1 MGGLLKTMNDFFENL
16 PDQLRK
22 YKWLVLIFFVL
33 LTAFLSMG
41 INKIVI
47 DESLDAYFQE
57 GDPAK
62 KIYDEF
68 KVRFGGDESVYIVY
82 KAKDGDIFSD
92 RSLKALKGI
101 HDDFA
106 EYRLKL
112 ETGEVSP
119 LDHVI
124 EVKSLIN
131 VKFMTADDESLYSKN
146 FIGDTL
152 PKNDVQREKLRQ
164 AAINHPDYPM
174 LYLSE
179 NSEYG
184 GIVIRTDFNAQV
196 LSQDNENSEA
206 FDMIMDDAAF
216 DEDEF
221 VEDPLVTDLADTDL
235 ADTDPLNNNFG
246 IAEIKKT
253 KLTEYTPFLNA
264 IRDIIEKP
272 EYKDTLEFHPV
283 GNPVIMD
290 FFGTKVMMDMGRIT
304 ALVLLLIFI
313 MLYILFRSFSAVVWP
328 ILIIIFTLVWTMGLI
343 GWSGTPASTM
353 VSIIV
358 FLVLAIGVADAVHIL
373 SGYQFFRN
381 RGQIHKEALK
391 STMKKSGFA
400 CFMTS
405 FTTCIGLT
413 SLALVPLAPIANF
426 GLFAAIGVFTAFI
439 FTIFLLPLMLDL
451 WSPVSK
457 KKTEKKIHFLQRFL
471 RKNENTGAKHPIL
484 ILVIFAISGIIF
496 FTGLMTLKVD
506 SNMVE
511 IIKEGIPL
519 RQTYDLVNDYMGG
532 TSNMEIMID
541 LKRKDGLKDP
551 DVLFKMEKLQEFLEN
566 NPHFKI
572 IKTISLVNVVKD
584 SYKVLNNDD
593 KKFYIIPSDPGV
605 LSQTLFL
612 FGNANPKDRRRLVS
626 DDYSHGRVG
635 IYSKNIGSIDSLE
648 LTGIV
653 QDYVDKEFAGLRE
666 KYPDFKITLTGN
678 MVLLSQMTDY
688 ISWAQIKS
696 FSITLVVISIILLIV
711 LGSLKAGFAAIL
723 PNLFPILTT
732 FGLMGFLRIPL
743 DADTLLIAPV
753 IIGLAVDDTIHFMT
767 HFRQDVITHGDIKK
781 AIVSSIREA
790 GQAILF
796 TSLILSVG
804 FLVFILSF
812 HSGLSHFGIFSAIAI
827 TTAFLSD
834 VYLLPALC
842 VLLNIKFKS
851 NAETA
856 LKIVGGHQ

>member
-1 MGGLLKTMNDFFENL
+1 MGGLVKTMNNFFENL

-22 YKWLVLIFFVL
+22 YKWLVLTFFVVM
-33 LTAFLSMG
+33 TAFLSVG

-62 KIYDEF
+62 KIYDDF

-101 HDDFA
+101 HVDFA

-119 LDHVI
+119 LDHI
-124 EVKSLIN
+124 IDVKSLIN
-131 VKFMTADDESLYSKN
+131 VKYMTADDESLYSKN

-152 PKNDVQREKLRQ
+152 PENDVQREKLRQ

-184 GIVIRTDFNAQV
+184 GIVIRTDFNAQI
-196 LSQDNENSEA
+196 LSQDNENSESY
-206 FDMIMDDAAF
+206 DMAMDDAAF
-216 DEDEF
+216 EEDEF
-221 VEDPLVTDLADTDL
+221 VEDPSGVDSFGTDS
-235 ADTDPLNNNFG
+235 LNNNSG
-246 IAEIKKT
+246 TTEIKKT

-264 IRDIIEKP
+264 IRDIIGKP
-272 EYKDTLEFHPV
+272 EYKDALEFHPV

-304 ALVLLLIFI
+304 ALVLVLIFI

-328 ILIIIFTLVWTMGLI
+328 ILIIILTLVWTMGLI
-343 GWSGTPASTM
+343 GWSGTPATTM

-381 RGQIHKEALK
+381 KGQIHKEALR
-391 STMKKSGFA
+391 SVMKKSGFA
-400 CFMTS
+400 CFLTS

-413 SLALVPLAPIANF
+413 SLALVPLVPIANF
-426 GLFAAIGVFTAFI
+426 GLFAAIGVLIAFI
-439 FTIFLLPLMLDL
+439 FTIFMLPLMLDL

-457 KKTEKKIHFLQRFL
+457 KKTEEKIHFLQKFL
-471 RKNENTGAKHPIL
+471 RKNENTGAKYPIL

-541 LKRKDGLKDP
+541 LKREDGLKDP

-572 IKTISLVNVVKD
+572 IKTISVVNVVKD
-584 SYKVLNNDD
+584 SYKALNNDD

-635 IYSKNIGSIDSLE
+635 IYSKNIGSIDSVE

-653 QDYVDKEFAGLRE
+653 QDYVDKEFADLKE

-711 LGSLKAGFAAIL
+711 LGSLRAGFAAIL
-723 PNLFPILTT
+723 PNVFPILAT
-732 FGLMGFLRIPL
+732 FGLMGFLKIPL

-767 HFRQDVITHGDIKK
+767 HFRQDVIKHGDIKK
-781 AIVSSIREA
+781 ATVSSIREA

-827 TTAFLSD
+827 MTAFLSD
-834 VYLLPALC
+834 IYLLPALC

-851 NAETA
+851 KTETA
-856 LKIVGGHQ
+856 LNIVGDHQ